1 MTPRMPDA
9 GDEWGEDW
17 GEETRFEVRNQDAHM
32 PLEQYERLPKFPVHI
47 VLDNLRS
54 AFNVGS
60 VFRLAD
66 TARVESIITCGYT
79 ALWDQSTMCRIHI
92 STRRAKPWPRC
103 GSERFRYGPWRRPPT
118 AVPTQ
123 TWSFQNPWRCCLATK
138 RSASTRKRLRPAT
151 RLSRSRSTGSRTRS
165 TSLVPVPL
173 PCSKFCGS
181 GERSRRCRRCR
192 QGRPT

>member
-79 ALWDQSTMCRIHI
+79 AHPPHPRLEKTALGSVDYVPHTHFDSTGE
-92 STRRAKPWPRC
+92 A
-103 GSERFRYGPWRRPPT
+103 
-118 AVPTQ
+118 
-123 TWSFQNPWRCCLATK
+123 LA
-138 RSASTRKRLRPAT
+138 SLRQREIPIWALET
-151 RLSRSRSTGSRTRS
+151 TSHSRSYTDVVFPKPVALLLGNEALGIDPQALEACDQIVEIPVHGFKN
-165 TSLVPVPL
+165 SLNVACACAVTVFEIL
-173 PCSKFCGS
+173 
-181 GERSRRCRRCR
+181 R
-192 QGRPT
+192 QWGTK